1 MWATI
6 LAFLQVVKFFID
18 LYLERNKAKADEKA
32 VVGKEIIDAFAE
44 ADPKTRA
51 GKLVDA
57 VNSINVVNRMH
68 GK

>member
-6 LAFLQVVKFFID
+6 LAFLQVVKFLID
-18 LYLERNKAKADEKA
+18 LYLERNQKEADRKS

-51 GKLVDA
+51 SRLNDSVQ
-57 VNSINVVNRMH
+57 SINRLR
-68 GK
+68 KS